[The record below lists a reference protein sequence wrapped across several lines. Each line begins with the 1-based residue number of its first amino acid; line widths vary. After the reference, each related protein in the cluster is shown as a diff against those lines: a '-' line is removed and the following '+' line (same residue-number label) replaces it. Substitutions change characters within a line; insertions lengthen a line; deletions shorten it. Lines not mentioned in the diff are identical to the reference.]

1 MTHLSRPSHLLLTC
15 SVPPLPLPCP
25 SPAPPLPLPCPS
37 LQALVPITVEVAVP
51 NDYHKYIIGQ
61 RGREVRALMDEF
73 EVQITIPPSEKRLDT
88 ITVSGPP
95 SRVEAAKKAVEQKV
109 EQLDAEKEDRVR
121 RSGGWGQY
129 CFVTILMFTLMNCT
143 YVSVGGASTCLSPS
157 PSTGTAELQGSCS
170 RGPQIP
176 LQDYWKERSSD

>member
-15 SVPPLPLPCP
+15 SAPPLPLPCP
-25 SPAPPLPLPCPS
+25 SPAPP
-37 LQALVPITVEVAVP
+37 QALVPITVEVAVP

-73 EVQITIPPSEKRLDT
+73 DVQITIPPSEKRLDT

-121 RSGGWGQY
+121 RGGGEGD
-129 CFVTILMFTLMNCT
+129 V
-143 YVSVGGASTCLSPS
+143 VS
-157 PSTGTAELQGSCS
+157 LQS
-170 RGPQIP
+170 
-176 LQDYWKERSSD
+176 